1 LFVRT
6 LNGLLRSGCRK
17 WFRRGAFALGI
28 VLVLWL
34 TVSFAVA
41 YRLTHR
47 PRPRFEERA
56 PRVAWG
62 TLEDHRIK
70 TRDGEDLG
78 AWFLNGDDELPFV
91 LLLHGNKGSR
101 WNSLTRAEIF
111 ASQGWGVLMIS
122 LRAHGD
128 SSGDFHDVGLSA
140 RRDVAAAVEFLEAR
154 RPGRPI
160 VVMGTSLGAATAVF
174 AAEELGRRVKGYIL
188 ESPYKDL
195 KTAVWNRT
203 DTYLPP
209 VLSHAGY
216 LGLRAVGPLFLPNL
230 DEISPMK
237 AIGGIPNDVPVLI
250 LAGDADRLARPFEA
264 HALFSQVESHG
275 KLVFFPGAEHHNLP
289 ESAPELFRRTLLEF
303 CSELG
308 SATRPIKLPSAAV
321 QRTVGG

>member
-1 LFVRT
+1 MGT
-6 LNGLLRSGCRK
+6 
-17 WFRRGAFALGI
+17 

-70 TRDGEDLG
+70 TRDGEELG
-78 AWFLNGDDELPFV
+78 AWFLKGDDDLPIV

-140 RRDVAAAVEFLEAR
+140 RRDVVAAVEFLEAR

-174 AAEELGRRVKGYIL
+174 AAEELGQRVKGYIL

-209 VLSHAGY
+209 ALSHAGY

-230 DEISPMK
+230 DEISPLK

-250 LAGDADRLARPFEA
+250 SRKTGRARQIEASKGTSTSSATQRKETKNRPCCYPKDARSEPGRFLLLLNNVNRYFPCIFAFRSVLTRCKSRFRIPLSPFE
-264 HALFSQVESHG
+264 
-275 KLVFFPGAEHHNLP
+275 LVRP
-289 ESAPELFRRTLLEF
+289 RRLW
-303 CSELG
+303 
-308 SATRPIKLPSAAV
+308 
-321 QRTVGG
+321 

>member
-1 LFVRT
+1 MFVPA
-6 LNGLLRSGCRK
+6 LNGFLRSGSRK
-17 WFRRGAFALGI
+17 WFRRGAIAMGT

-78 AWFLNGDDELPFV
+78 AWFLKGDDDLPIV

-140 RRDVAAAVEFLEAR
+140 QRDVVAAVEFLEAR

-195 KTAVWNRT
+195 KTAAWNRT

-209 VLSHAGY
+209 VLSHAALSGIES
-216 LGLRAVGPLFLPNL
+216 RRPAV
-230 DEISPMK
+230 S
-237 AIGGIPNDVPVLI
+237 A
-250 LAGDADRLARPFEA
+250 
-264 HALFSQVESHG
+264 Q
-275 KLVFFPGAEHHNLP
+275 PG
-289 ESAPELFRRTLLEF
+289 
-303 CSELG
+303 
-308 SATRPIKLPSAAV
+308 
-321 QRTVGG
+321 